1 MAAKI
6 VKGSELEKKRSLEE
20 EVKTTQ
26 AHRTV
31 DIGEE
36 GGGVI
41 DRKSLEAK
49 SKAETIIAD
58 AEVQASK
65 IRERAQRVL
74 SDVEAVREKARKEG
88 LASGEAKGLSQ
99 VTEKL
104 VHLEAMREKFYKEA
118 EPDIVKLVMAIA
130 EKVIGNIVNERPEVI
145 RDVVRQAL
153 ERSLGDRITV
163 RVNPEDLKKIHD
175 GNYEFRDVLDRTK
188 RLHFKE
194 DETVSKGG
202 CIVET
207 EVGTID
213 AQIETQM
220 EAIKKALEIG

>member
-1 MAAKI
+1 MTAKI
-6 VKGSELEKKRSLEE
+6 VKGSELDKKRSLEE
-20 EVKTTQ
+20 EVKETHP
-26 AHRTV
+26 HRSV
-31 DIGEE
+31 GMEE
-36 GGGVI
+36 EAGGVI
-41 DRKSLEAK
+41 DKKTLEAK
-49 SKAETIIAD
+49 SKAEVIIEQ
-58 AEVQASK
+58 AEAEAQK

-74 SDVEAVREKARKEG
+74 SDVDAAREKAKKEG
-88 LASGEAKGLSQ
+88 FAAGETKGLSQ

-104 VHLEAMREKFYKEA
+104 VRLEAMREKFYREA
-118 EPDIVKLVMAIA
+118 EGEVIKLVMATA
-130 EKVIGNIVNERPEVI
+130 EKVIGKIVEEKPEVI

-163 RVNPEDLKKIHD
+163 RVNPEDHKTIIG
-175 GNYEFRDVLDRTK
+175 GNFEFRDVLDRTK

-194 DETVSKGG
+194 DETVAKGG

-220 EAIKKALEIG
+220 EAIKKALEIL

>member
-6 VKGSELEKKRSLEE
+6 VKGSEFEKKRSLEE

-26 AHRTV
+26 TRHAV
-31 DIGEE
+31 NIGEE

-41 DRKSLEAK
+41 DRKSLESK
-49 SKAETIIAD
+49 SRAERIIAD
-58 AEVQASK
+58 AEAEAAK

-88 LASGEAKGLSQ
+88 FAAGETKGLSQ

-104 VHLEAMREKFYKEA
+104 VHLEAMRERFYKDA
-118 EPDIVKLVMAIA
+118 EPGVVKLVMAIA
-130 EKVIGNIVNERPEVI
+130 EKVIGSIAAERPEVI

-163 RVNPEDLKKIHD
+163 RVNPEDYKKIHD
-175 GNYEFRDVLDRTK
+175 GSYEFRDVLDRTK

-220 EAIKKALEIG
+220 EAIKKALG

>member
-6 VKGSELEKKRSLEE
+6 VKGSEFDKKKSLEE
-20 EVKTTQ
+20 EVRAEKPHH
-26 AHRTV
+26 AV
-31 DIGEE
+31 DLGEE
-36 GGGVI
+36 SGGVI
-41 DRKSLEAK
+41 DRKTIEAK
-49 SKAETIIAD
+49 SRAEIVITDAETEA
-58 AEVQASK
+58 AK
-65 IRERAQRVL
+65 IREHAQKIL
-74 SDVEAVREKARKEG
+74 SEVEAVREKARKEG
-88 LASGEAKGLSQ
+88 LATGEAKGLSQ

-104 VHLEAMREKFYKEA
+104 VRLEAMREKFYRES
-118 EPDIVKLVMAIA
+118 ENEIIKLVMAMA
-130 EKVIGNIVNERPEVI
+130 EKVIGKIVEDRPDVI
-145 RDVVRQAL
+145 KDVVRQAL

-163 RVNPEDLKKIHD
+163 RVNPEDYKTIVSQNL
-175 GNYEFRDVLDRTK
+175 EFKDVLDRTK

-220 EAIKKALEIG
+220 EAIRKALEIG